1 MMSEYEIGYGH
12 PPKST
17 RFKPGQSG
25 NTKGRPKGS
34 TNIENLLNKALDAKV
49 TIETPNGTKRITKRE
64 AIMLKWVNQALSGD
78 PKSIQALLPWIA
90 KADEHKNKLAQ
101 MLEDVSEE
109 DKKILKG
116 FANGNQTNNTST
128 PVTGDI
134 AE

>member
-1 MMSEYEIGYGH
+1 MSDYEIGYGR

-34 TNIENLLNKALDAKV
+34 TNLENLLNKALDAKV
-49 TIETPNGTKRITKRE
+49 TIETQNGTKRITKRE

-90 KADEHKNKLAQ
+90 KADEHKNKIVQ

-109 DKKILKG
+109 DKEILKG
-116 FANGNQTNNTST
+116 FVNGNQTNNTTT
-128 PVTGDI
+128 PVAGDI

>member
-1 MMSEYEIGYGH
+1 MSDYEIGYGR

-34 TNIENLLNKALDAKV
+34 TNLENLLNKALDAKV

-90 KADEHKNKLAQ
+90 KADEHKNKIAQ

-109 DKKILKG
+109 DKEILKG
-116 FANGNQTNNTST
+116 FANGNQTDNTST
-128 PVTGDI
+128 SVTGDI